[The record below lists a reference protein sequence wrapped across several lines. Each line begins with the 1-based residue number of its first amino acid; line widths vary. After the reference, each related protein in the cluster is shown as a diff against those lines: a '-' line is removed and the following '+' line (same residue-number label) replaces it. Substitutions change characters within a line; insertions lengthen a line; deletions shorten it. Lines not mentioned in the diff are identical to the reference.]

1 MINIT
6 TKNFDKLLN
15 LLDQETQNVFV
26 SLVKAHSSLAAE
38 ASKTLKQ
45 GLSQRAG
52 RSKDDADYRTS
63 PKGEMPYAHSMRLR
77 NSIGFKVVLVGNNVW
92 SEVGSGSMANTVEYA
107 KFLENDGHGIRP
119 FLWYVR
125 GIYNEEELYKKFN
138 QIHKSKLGKKN
149 DWRNYLQHS

>member
-1 MINIT
+1 MISIT
-6 TKNFDKLLN
+6 TKNFDKLMSR
-15 LLDQETQNVFV
+15 LDAETQNVFS
-26 SLVKAHSSLAAE
+26 SLVRAHSSIAAD
-38 ASKTLKQ
+38 ASKRLKE
-45 GLSQRAG
+45 GLSHRAG
-52 RSKDDADYRTS
+52 RNKDDADYQTS

-77 NSIGFKVVLVGNNVW
+77 NSIGFKVVLIGNGVW

-125 GIYNEEELYKKFN
+125 GIYNKEQLYKKFN

-149 DWRNYLQHS
+149 D

>member
-6 TKNFDKLLN
+6 TKNFDKVLN
-15 LLDQETQNVFV
+15 LLDKETQNVFV
-26 SLVKAHSSLAAE
+26 SLVKAHSVLAAD

-52 RSKDDADYRTS
+52 RSKDDVDYRTS

-77 NSIGFKVVLVGNNVW
+77 NSIGFKVVLVGNDVW

-107 KFLENDGHGIRP
+107 KYLENDGHGIRA

-138 QIHKSKLGKKN
+138 QIHKSKLGNKN